1 MMKLVLVEDEYMV
14 AKRLKR
20 FIEGALSENEF
31 KLQMFNN
38 LHDAQDY
45 LSEHQIDGL
54 FLDLNLQG
62 QDGFDLLKQQLSEA
76 FHTIVVSANFDR
88 AIEAF
93 DLGVLD
99 FVAKPFTQERVNK
112 AVERLLQNQSDGQC
126 KRLSYKSMG
135 KIELLP
141 LEQVLYI
148 KAAGHYSEIT
158 TRDGKQVLHDKNLDK
173 LLAVLPAEF
182 VRIHRS
188 YAVPL
193 SCIQSLKSE
202 EGSKY
207 WAILTS
213 GEHLPI
219 GRTRYKQIKDLVIA

>member
-1 MMKLVLVEDEYMV
+1 MKLVIVEDEYMV

-20 FIEGALSENEF
+20 FIEVVLSGYEF
-31 KLQMFNN
+31 KLQVFCN
-38 LHDAQDY
+38 LHDAQEH
-45 LSEHQIDGL
+45 LAEHQIDGL

-62 QDGFDLLKQQLSEA
+62 LDGFSLLKQQLSES

-99 FVAKPFTQERVNK
+99 FVAKPFTQERIDK
-112 AVERLLQNQSDGQC
+112 AIKRLLQNRGDGQS
-126 KRLSYKSMG
+126 KFLSYKSMG

-141 LEQVLYI
+141 LNQVLYVQ
-148 KAAGHYSEIT
+148 AAGHYSEVFT
-158 TRDGKQVLHDKNLDK
+158 LEGKQILHDKSLDK
-173 LLAVLPAEF
+173 LLAILPCEF

-193 SCIQSLKSE
+193 THIQAIKVE

-207 WAILTS
+207 WAILNDNVS
-213 GEHLPI
+213 LPI
-219 GRTRYKQIKDLVIA
+219 GRTRYKQLKDMLIT